1 MRAIECEGHG
11 CPTMSSNIRRT
22 ATTALRALVV
32 LLTVILF
39 FSTARAQMND
49 SGGGALGGG
58 AGAGG
63 YDPSNADGDSQNGA
77 VGNTMR
83 RGCVDP
89 NDPNADE
96 SGLPP
101 CTNSNSDNND
111 DSDQS
116 SQGNPSTLSGGAP
129 GMGGS
134 SAMGAASAM
143 RGAQG
148 LGGAQGFANSMNK
161 QSMSAVIQQLG
172 ISPDELGSL
181 KGQMASGGLSPDDMQ
196 ELCLHFAAKQ
206 LSAGDVSG
214 IAKSLG
220 LTFTDQQLA
229 QLQKLHRTCGA
240 RRLGRDSYARAA
252 DGDDAAADVDV
263 AGKFESACVVGRV
276 AISRARF
283 GGRAGRAEHAQPAAI
298 RLLAVLPRACP
309 RSLL

>member
-1 MRAIECEGHG
+1 
-11 CPTMSSNIRRT
+11 
-22 ATTALRALVV
+22 
-32 LLTVILF
+32 
-39 FSTARAQMND
+39 MND

-63 YDPSNADGDSQNGA
+63 YDPSNADGDSPN
-77 VGNTMR
+77 GNTMR

-116 SQGNPSTLSGGAP
+116 SQGNPSTLSGGAG

-134 SAMGAASAM
+134 SAIGAASAM

-148 LGGAQGFANSMNK
+148 LGGAQGFSNSMNK

-196 ELCLHFAAKQ
+196 ELCLHFAAK

-229 QLQKLHRTCGA
+229 QLRSCTGLAGQGGSDETATPAQQMGMTPQTSMSPANSNQPASSVESQFRGLDSAVAPVAPSTRNLRQFGYSMFSA
-240 RRLGRDSYARAA
+240 RMATLAPVGQCPGRD
-252 DGDDAAADVDV
+252 
-263 AGKFESACVVGRV
+263 
-276 AISRARF
+276 
-283 GGRAGRAEHAQPAAI
+283 
-298 RLLAVLPRACP
+298 
-309 RSLL
+309 

>member
-1 MRAIECEGHG
+1 
-11 CPTMSSNIRRT
+11 
-22 ATTALRALVV
+22 
-32 LLTVILF
+32 
-39 FSTARAQMND
+39 
-49 SGGGALGGG
+49 
-58 AGAGG
+58 
-63 YDPSNADGDSQNGA
+63 
-77 VGNTMR
+77 MR

-134 SAMGAASAM
+134 SAIGAASAM

-148 LGGAQGFANSMNK
+148 LGGAQGFSNSMNK

-229 QLQKLHRTCGA
+229 QLRSCTGLAGQGGSDETATPAQQMGMSRRSHRRCRRQIRISLR
-240 RRLGRDSYARAA
+240 RRLSRNF
-252 DGDDAAADVDV
+252 
-263 AGKFESACVVGRV
+263 AGSIQR
-276 AISRARF
+276 SRRPRRARVTCSNSAT
-283 GGRAGRAEHAQPAAI
+283 RCS
-298 RLLAVLPRACP
+298 PRACP